1 MPGQCMD
8 EARAAGAGGQGVGGA
23 EKRRRENVGDARLR
37 RTADLGH
44 VHAPQLLALSAP
56 LLASFRPS
64 KSFLHAEP
72 STPASAF
79 TAASAS
85 SSRARS
91 GSIGQGPASS
101 APAESSAVAAARLKS
116 VCSIAFD
123 DRGDY
128 VLSAG
133 DDETVQV
140 FSCRAGK

>member
-1 MPGQCMD
+1 MHMLHPALA
-8 EARAAGAGGQGVGGA
+8 ARPPPSRRCSPPSSMTLPAGASSAAQ
-23 EKRRRENVGDARLR
+23 KP
-37 RTADLGH
+37 
-44 VHAPQLLALSAP
+44 HAPQLLALSAP

-79 TAASAS
+79 TAASAG